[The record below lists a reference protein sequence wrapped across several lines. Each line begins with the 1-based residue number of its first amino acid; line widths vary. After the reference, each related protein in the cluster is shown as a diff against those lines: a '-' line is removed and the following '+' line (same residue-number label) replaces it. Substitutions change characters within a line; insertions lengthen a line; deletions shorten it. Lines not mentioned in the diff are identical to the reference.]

1 MTGTTGMLLDR
12 GLTLAQLD
20 MALGVARSDTDPAT
34 NRRKLT
40 IALRDVVSEQE
51 AQGKTKKCLTRVW
64 LSPPL
69 PAAPMIAW
77 ARDADWADELGA
89 FVHYAAL
96 LATFP
101 FVGVVA
107 RSVGQRLQ
115 VDGYALAQD
124 VRSDVKRRV
133 GDRSS
138 VDVAARKSYTTMVN
152 LGLLTKDDQ
161 TLRPTTGVALPAAL
175 AEWCAHAVLLTRQAE
190 SLAASS
196 VANAPEL
203 LLRALPSRSR
213 RSYPLIDRHASS
225 NGSVL
230 IGAHCADPSTDQ

>member
-1 MTGTTGMLLDR
+1 MIAATGMLLDR

-20 MALGVARSDTDPAT
+20 LALSVVRSDTDPDT

-64 LSPPL
+64 LSPPR

-77 ARDADWADELGA
+77 ARDADWATEHRA

-107 RSVGQRLQ
+107 RSIGQRLQ

-138 VDVAARKSYTTMVN
+138 VEVAARKSYTTMVN
-152 LGLLTKDDQ
+152 LGLLTKHDQ
-161 TLRPTTGVALPAAL
+161 TLRPATRDVALPEAL
-175 AEWCAHAVLLTRQAE
+175 AEWCAHAVMLTRQAE
-190 SLAASS
+190 SLPASS

-203 LLRALPSRSR
+203 LLRSLPPSPR
-213 RSYPLIDRHASS
+213 RSYPLIDRHATA
-225 NGSVL
+225 NGPVL
-230 IGAHCADPSTDQ
+230 VNAHCALP

>member
-1 MTGTTGMLLDR
+1 MIGPTGMLLDR

-20 MALGVARSDTDPAT
+20 LALSVARSDTDPDT

-64 LSPPL
+64 LSPPP

-77 ARDADWADELGA
+77 ARDADWAAELRA

-107 RSVGQRLQ
+107 RSIGQRLQ

-138 VDVAARKSYTTMVN
+138 VEVAARKSYTTMVN
-152 LGLLTKDDQ
+152 LGLLTKDGQ
-161 TLRPTTGVALPAAL
+161 TLRPTTGDVALPDAL
-175 AEWCAHAVLLTRQAE
+175 AEWCAHAVMLTRQAE
-190 SLAASS
+190 SLQASS

-203 LLRALPSRSR
+203 LLRALPPSSR
-213 RSYPLIDRHASS
+213 RSYPLIDRHATT
-225 NGSVL
+225 NGAVL
-230 IGAHCADPSTDQ
+230 VGAHCARP